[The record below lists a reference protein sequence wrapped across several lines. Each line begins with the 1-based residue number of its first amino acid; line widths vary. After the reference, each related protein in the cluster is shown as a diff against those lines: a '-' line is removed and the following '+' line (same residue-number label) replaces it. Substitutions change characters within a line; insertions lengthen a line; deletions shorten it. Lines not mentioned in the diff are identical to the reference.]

1 MFRKENIIL
10 LIMLFFLNSCGGTW
24 DAVKRGLTNQKMKST
39 DEFLVKKKDPLVYPP
54 NYDALPTPHDEVVTD
69 ESESEF
75 EKLITNE
82 TDITTAEENSS
93 TGSTE
98 QNILKRIQKN

>member
-1 MFRKENIIL
+1 MFRKKNIAL
-10 LIMLFFLNSCGGTW
+10 LIMLFFLNSCGDTW

-82 TDITTAEENSS
+82 ADITKAEENSS

-98 QNILKRIQKN
+98 QNILKRIHED

>member
-1 MFRKENIIL
+1 
-10 LIMLFFLNSCGGTW
+10 MLFFLSSCGGTW

-39 DEFLVKKKDPLVYPP
+39 DEFLVRKKDPLVYPP
-54 NYDALPTPHDEVVTD
+54 NYDALPTPHDQVMEN

-82 TDITTAEENSS
+82 TNITSGAENSS

-98 QNILKRIQKN
+98 QNILKQIQKN